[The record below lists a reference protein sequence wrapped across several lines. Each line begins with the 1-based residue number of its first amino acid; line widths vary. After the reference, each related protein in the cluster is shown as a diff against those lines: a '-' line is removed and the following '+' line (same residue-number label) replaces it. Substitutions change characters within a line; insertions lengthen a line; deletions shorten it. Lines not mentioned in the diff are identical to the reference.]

1 MVEYIYDIIRA
12 VANEPIVVGAEIV
25 DTEGNDITTG
35 CALVLFDNEMKEI
48 GSFEGEYKDNWI
60 FTIPAQECGRYWYR
74 ITQDG
79 NSLSFARPLYVM
91 EV

>member
-48 GSFEGEYKDNWI
+48 GSFEGEYKDNLI
-60 FTIPAQECGRYWYR
+60 FTIPAQECGRY
-74 ITQDG
+74 
-79 NSLSFARPLYVM
+79 
-91 EV
+91 